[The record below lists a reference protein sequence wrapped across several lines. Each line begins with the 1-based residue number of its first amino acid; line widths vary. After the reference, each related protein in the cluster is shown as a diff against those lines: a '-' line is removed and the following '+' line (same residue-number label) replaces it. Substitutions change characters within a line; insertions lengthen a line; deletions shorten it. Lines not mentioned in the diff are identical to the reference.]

1 MQEAFELL
9 ADHCAARQ
17 QGATATDA
25 DLGTDYPIA
34 LPILAAP
41 GAPRPLGLIAEHH
54 IPAGVTNYRFH
65 LCGAAPRHPG
75 CTDDRA
81 HAGAD
86 DAIDR
91 HPQFLQDAQNTDVG
105 DTAGAAAAQHETGFT
120 RG

>member
-1 MQEAFELL
+1 MLT
-9 ADHCAARQ
+9 DDRAAGQ
-17 QGATATDA
+17 QGAATTDA
-25 DLGTDYPIA
+25 DLGTDHPIP

-65 LCGAAPRHPG
+65 FRGAAPRNPG

-86 DAIDR
+86 DAVDR
-91 HPQFLQDAQNTDVG
+91 HAQLLEDAQHADVG
-105 DTAGAAAAQHETGFT
+105 DTAGAAPAQHETGFT